1 MFDSINIITIIYVSN
16 VDNDRVE
23 DNKNG
28 LYANDKHTY
37 PCCETWL

>member
-1 MFDSINIITIIYVSN
+1 MNKTNITTNNNISN
-16 VDNDRVE
+16 VDNDKVE

-37 PCCETWL
+37 PSCETSL